1 MLSPVFGPRQPET
14 LIGQVHRYDEPYPTY
29 PKGYDYISDSYL
41 PATEEAKSVKE
52 SYQKE
57 KH

>member
-1 MLSPVFGPRQPET
+1 

-29 PKGYDYISDSYL
+29 PEGYDYISDSYL
-41 PATEEAKSVKE
+41 PSTEEAKGVKE